1 MNESTSLLEHSF
13 EVNESLVSVLECPNI
28 TSEDEQTLRLAKYW
42 VGGVSV
48 CVVSFIGI
56 VLNLT
61 AVCVLLSTLSNRNN
75 FNQLTAL
82 LFLIDSIYLT
92 LSVLTTLQIRLNL
105 TSYNLTL
112 IFPKFTYPVWSI
124 SLTLSIFITVGIA
137 HERYI
142 AIKYPIIHRQRMR
155 SAKYRRINLLK
166 YIVGV
171 FISTM
176 IFNIPKFFV
185 AIFKLKITVPAFK
198 WATDCRDLFHLH
210 EVSKTTRIFVFQLI
224 AKKMPEIV

>member
-1 MNESTSLLEHSF
+1 MNETTFVSETSF
-13 EVNESLVSVLECPNI
+13 KTNESLVLVLECPNI
-28 TSEDEQTLRLAKYW
+28 TSDDLDTLDSAKYW

-48 CVVSFIGI
+48 CVVSSIGI

-61 AVCVLLSTLSNRNN
+61 AVCVLLSSLSNRNN

-82 LFLIDSIYLT
+82 LFLIDSVYLV
-92 LSVLTTLQIRLNL
+92 LSVLTTLQIRLNMA
-105 TSYNLTL
+105 SYDLKT

-124 SLTLSIFITVGIA
+124 SLTMSIFLTVGIT

-166 YIVGV
+166 YIICV
-171 FISTM
+171 FICTM
-176 IFNIPKFFV
+176 IFNIPKFFEIETV
-185 AIFKLKITVPAFK
+185 WLAVEQPLNNNQRYAIIMM
-198 WATDCRDLFHLH
+198 
-210 EVSKTTRIFVFQLI
+210 QLNTL
-224 AKKMPEIV
+224 

>member
-13 EVNESLVSVLECPNI
+13 EVNESLVSLLECPNI

-176 IFNIPKFFV
+176 IFNIPKFF
-185 AIFKLKITVPAFK
+185 
-198 WATDCRDLFHLH
+198 
-210 EVSKTTRIFVFQLI
+210 
-224 AKKMPEIV
+224 EIETGWKPVGHPSNKNHRYVI

>member
-1 MNESTSLLEHSF
+1 MNETTFVSETSF
-13 EVNESLVSVLECPNI
+13 KTNESLVLVLECPNI
-28 TSEDEQTLRLAKYW
+28 TSEDLDTLDSAKYW

-82 LFLIDSIYLT
+82 LFLIDSVYLV

-105 TSYNLTL
+105 VSYTL
-112 IFPKFTYPVWSI
+112 ITAFPKFTYPVWSI
-124 SLTLSIFITVGIA
+124 SLTMSIFLTVGIT

-155 SAKYRRINLLK
+155 SGKYRRINLLK
-166 YIVGV
+166 YMVCV
-171 FISTM
+171 FICTM
-176 IFNIPKFFV
+176 IFNIPKFFEIETGWLEV
-185 AIFKLKITVPAFK
+185 EQPSNYNHRYAII
-198 WATDCRDLFHLH
+198 
-210 EVSKTTRIFVFQLI
+210 
-224 AKKMPEIV
+224 EIVANY

>member
-48 CVVSFIGI
+48 CIVSFIGI

-176 IFNIPKFFV
+176 IFNIPKFF
-185 AIFKLKITVPAFK
+185 
-198 WATDCRDLFHLH
+198 
-210 EVSKTTRIFVFQLI
+210 
-224 AKKMPEIV
+224 EIETGWKPVEHPSNKNNR

>member
-1 MNESTSLLEHSF
+1 MSETSSDLEPSIKM
-13 EVNESLVSVLECPNI
+13 NESLVSVLECPNI
-28 TSEDEQTLRLAKYW
+28 TSEDEDTLRVVKYW

-82 LFLIDSIYLT
+82 LFFIDSIYLT

-124 SLTLSIFITVGIA
+124 SLTLSIFITVAIA

-155 SAKYRRINLLK
+155 SAKYRRFNLLK

-171 FISTM
+171 FICTM
-176 IFNIPKFFV
+176 IFNIPKFFEIETGWRRPGNASNKNHRY
-185 AIFKLKITVPAFK
+185 AI
-198 WATDCRDLFHLH
+198 W
-210 EVSKTTRIFVFQLI
+210 
-224 AKKMPEIV
+224 

>member
-1 MNESTSLLEHSF
+1 MNETTFVSETSF
-13 EVNESLVSVLECPNI
+13 TTNESLVLVLECPNI
-28 TSEDEQTLRLAKYW
+28 TSEDLDTLASAKYW

-48 CVVSFIGI
+48 CVVAFIGI
-56 VLNLT
+56 VSNFT

-75 FNQLTAL
+75 FNQLASL

-92 LSVLTTLQIRLNL
+92 FSVLTTLQIRLDLASYTL
-105 TSYNLTL
+105 TM

-124 SLTLSIFITVGIA
+124 SLTLSIFLTVGIT

-171 FISTM
+171 FICTM
-176 IFNIPKFFV
+176 VFNIPKFFEIETGWRV
-185 AIFKLKITVPAFK
+185 IEHSLNNSHRYTQNIMLFLSVDTFK
-198 WATDCRDLFHLH
+198 
-210 EVSKTTRIFVFQLI
+210 
-224 AKKMPEIV
+224 

>member
-1 MNESTSLLEHSF
+1 MNETTSVSETSF
-13 EVNESLVSVLECPNI
+13 TINESLVLVLECPNI
-28 TSEDEQTLRLAKYW
+28 TSEEWDTLASAKYW

-82 LFLIDSIYLT
+82 LFLIDSVYLV

-105 TSYNLTL
+105 VSYTL
-112 IFPKFTYPVWSI
+112 ITTFPKFTYPVWSI
-124 SLTLSIFITVGIA
+124 SLTMSIFLTVGIT

-155 SAKYRRINLLK
+155 SGKYRRINLLK
-166 YIVGV
+166 YMVCV
-171 FISTM
+171 FICTM
-176 IFNIPKFFV
+176 IFNIPKFFEIETGWLEV
-185 AIFKLKITVPAFK
+185 EQPSNYNHRYAII
-198 WATDCRDLFHLH
+198 
-210 EVSKTTRIFVFQLI
+210 
-224 AKKMPEIV
+224 EIVAKY

>member
-1 MNESTSLLEHSF
+1 MNETTSVSETSF
-13 EVNESLVSVLECPNI
+13 TINESLAFVLECPNI
-28 TSEDEQTLRLAKYW
+28 TSEDLDTLDTAKYW

-82 LFLIDSIYLT
+82 LFLIDSVYLV

-105 TSYNLTL
+105 VSYTL
-112 IFPKFTYPVWSI
+112 ITAFPKFTYPVWSI
-124 SLTLSIFITVGIA
+124 SLTMSIFLTVGIT

-155 SAKYRRINLLK
+155 SGKYRRINLLK
-166 YIVGV
+166 YMVCV
-171 FISTM
+171 FICTM
-176 IFNIPKFFV
+176 IFNIPKFFEIETGWLEV
-185 AIFKLKITVPAFK
+185 EQPSNYNHRYAII
-198 WATDCRDLFHLH
+198 
-210 EVSKTTRIFVFQLI
+210 
-224 AKKMPEIV
+224 EIVANY